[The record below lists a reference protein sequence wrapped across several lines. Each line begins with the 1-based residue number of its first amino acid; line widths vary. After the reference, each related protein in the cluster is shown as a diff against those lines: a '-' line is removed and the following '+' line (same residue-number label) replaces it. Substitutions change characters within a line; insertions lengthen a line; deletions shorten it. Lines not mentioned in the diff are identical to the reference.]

1 MTIFITGGARRIG
14 RHLAQAFVHDGH
26 DVGIIY
32 NTSHDSAET
41 FVSTARSM
49 GRAAVA
55 IKADVADEHQLTDA
69 CGALHHALGAP
80 DVIISNAGVFPEP
93 VTIEELQTQHVR
105 ETLDINTL
113 PLIAIASWYMK
124 HKGPTVGRLIAIGS
138 LGGQEIWKDRL
149 AYNVSKS
156 ALDTVVR
163 SLARSCAPQIA
174 VNCVAPGAISVPDET
189 SSNDQYLVAD
199 SRIPM
204 GRLGA
209 PSDVLSAVQFLTTC
223 STYIT
228 GQVISVDGG
237 YGLVR

>member
-1 MTIFITGGARRIG
+1 MTVYITGGARRIG
-14 RHLAQAFVHDGH
+14 RHLAQAFLQDGH

-32 NTSHDSAET
+32 RTSQDSADSL
-41 FVSTARSM
+41 VAHARSI
-49 GRAAVA
+49 GRTAFA
-55 IKADVADEHQLTDA
+55 IAADVADEHQLTDA
-69 CGALHHALGAP
+69 CGALKFALGAP
-80 DVIISNAGVFPEP
+80 DLIISNAGIFPEP
-93 VTIEELQTQHVR
+93 VAIEDLQTQHVR
-105 ETLDINTL
+105 DTLDVNTL
-113 PLIAIASWYMK
+113 PLIAIASWYLK
-124 HKGPTVGRLIAIGS
+124 HKGPDVGRLVAIGS

-174 VNCVAPGAISVPDET
+174 VNCVAPGAISVPDEA

-204 GRLGA
+204 GRLGV
-209 PSDVLSAVQFLTTC
+209 PEDILSVVRFLATC